1 MGVFEVKPFKIIA
14 DSQQEAD
21 ELSKALGWFVDS
33 VRRHGVNV
41 TAKRASEAIR
51 KWESNPLVKSRIL
64 SHFKNS

>member
-1 MGVFEVKPFKIIA
+1 MGVFEVKPFKIVA
-14 DSQQEAD
+14 DSQREAD
-21 ELSKALGWFVDS
+21 ELGKALGWFVDS